1 MENLEHAI
9 QGTAKF
15 GKSLTQNG
23 VTKKTDGERN
33 GKKLEKLE

>member
-9 QGTAKF
+9 QGTTKF

-23 VTKKTDGERN
+23 VTKKTDSERN
-33 GKKLEKLE
+33 GKKLEKLK